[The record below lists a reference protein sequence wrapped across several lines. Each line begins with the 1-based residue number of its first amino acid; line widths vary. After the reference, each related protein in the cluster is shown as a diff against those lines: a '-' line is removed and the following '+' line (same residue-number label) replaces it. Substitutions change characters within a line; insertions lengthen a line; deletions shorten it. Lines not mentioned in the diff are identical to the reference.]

1 VRHKGSEQT
10 PISDEDRQLV
20 EVFWKEFVDGYMFN
34 DLENCVRLAHAN
46 YMVALG
52 EMCYIDFF
60 GKLMTGKERASYNN
74 FTTFVKEYLPTY
86 ATNPL
91 DPKDAAFLGRLY
103 GEFRSGL
110 VHSYFPKNVDVV
122 AVMKVLPNPPSIW
135 QESGKWKIVVAD
147 FLDELKKA
155 AYALR
160 ADLLAGKYL
169 ENFKEVIAESPG
181 MDKITQWPSVGGGT
195 AASTT
200 VTTFSSGAAVFP
212 PKSEG

>member
-1 VRHKGSEQT
+1 M
-10 PISDEDRQLV
+10 DD
-20 EVFWKEFVDGYMFN
+20 FWSQYVDGYIFD

-46 YMVALG
+46 YVVALG

-60 GKLMTGKERASYNN
+60 GKLMTGKERDSYNN

-91 DPKDAAFLGRLY
+91 DPKDADFLGRLY

-155 AYALR
+155 AGALR

-169 ENFKEVIAESPG
+169 EEFKKVVAESPG
-181 MDKITQWPSVGGGT
+181 MDKINKWPPAGT
-195 AASTT
+195 S
-200 VTTFSSGAAVFP
+200 
-212 PKSEG
+212 